1 MDMPKASQG
10 HNLIDSVVRYVKSR
24 SGAWNLIALVMIL
37 AFVVL
42 VSKPTMLSPD
52 IDDLDSAHHLVD
64 GYFFRDL
71 IVDHPTS
78 HLEAYALGY
87 YKQYPAMGFIFW
99 PPFFSF
105 VLGLF
110 CMVGGT
116 HVLTARVCLLFFGVV
131 FSWAFYAILR
141 RRFSI
146 WLSFSATI
154 AAIVMPGLAWDFN
167 QIMLEMPTL
176 AMMCLAVLAYFHVID
191 HLEGKSSIGRGLLC
205 GFLCAAVIYTKQP
218 AWFLYPALMVDFL
231 LLHRRFAAK
240 AEVLVTI
247 VTTFVLC
254 LPLVAFTLTYGRAD
268 LSQAV
273 IQDPRL
279 KLALNNHYLPRW
291 SIEAWTFYPNYALSL
306 VSPTVLLLLVGAIV
320 YAFWNSRFRREYAL
334 WLAWFVLGYLTL
346 SYYDNRRPR
355 FAAFW
360 WPSLIV
366 LAAGFLW
373 VMMERVPR
381 KWAWALPLLLW
392 VPVPFQLHENF
403 TTDYTDYRGVQPPID
418 ELFALGNPG
427 NILTFGYDK
436 QVFVAIIREHDVDRQ
451 VHIVRGERL
460 LATGATLA
468 DVCRR
473 YRIQTVLIEL
483 TPIDSMDNY
492 KELSNTSL
500 FKPIEKSSFLRRR
513 ITMPVLGY
521 RYLGP
526 IDATMADIPL
536 SKDLL

>member
-1 MDMPKASQG
+1 MDTHTAPQR
-10 HNLIDSVVRYVKSR
+10 HTFIDSVVRYVKSR
-24 SGAWNLIALVMIL
+24 DGALNLLALVMIV
-37 AFVVL
+37 ACVIL
-42 VSKPTMLSPD
+42 VSLPTLRSPD

-71 IVDHPTS
+71 IVDHPVS

-99 PPFFSF
+99 PPFFSL

-110 CMVGGT
+110 CLVGGA
-116 HVLTARVCLLFFGVV
+116 HVLTARICLLFFGIV
-131 FSWAFYAILR
+131 FSWSLYAILR

-146 WLSFSATI
+146 WLSLCATV

-167 QIMLEMPTL
+167 QLMLEMPTL
-176 AMMCLAVLAYFHVID
+176 AMMCLATLAYLHVVD
-191 HLEGKSSIGRGLLC
+191 HLEEKSSIGRGLLC
-205 GFLCAAVIYTKQP
+205 ACCCAAVIYTKQP
-218 AWFLYPALMVDFL
+218 AWFLYPAIGIDFL
-231 LLHRRFAAK
+231 LLHRRFVTK
-240 AEVLVTI
+240 LEVLVTV
-247 VTTFVLC
+247 VTTFLLC

-279 KLALNNHYLPRW
+279 KAALNNHYLPRW

-306 VSPTVLLLLVGAIV
+306 VNPTILLLVVGAIV
-320 YAFWNSRFRREYAL
+320 LAFLSYRFRRDYTL

-366 LAAGFLW
+366 LAAGFMCVL
-373 VMMERVPR
+373 MERAPR
-381 KWAWALPLLLW
+381 KWAWTLPVLLLL
-392 VPVPFQLHENF
+392 PVPFQLRENF
-403 TTDYTDYRGVQPPID
+403 QTAYTDYVGVQPPID
-418 ELFALGNPG
+418 ELFSLGNPG
-427 NILTFGYDK
+427 NVLAFGYDK
-436 QVFVAIIREHDVDRQ
+436 QVFVAIIREHDVNRQ

-460 LATGATLA
+460 LATGATMA
-468 DVCRR
+468 DVCKR

-483 TPIDSMDNY
+483 TPTDSMDEY

-500 FKPIEKSSFLRRR
+500 FKPIEKSSFLRRG

-526 IDATMADIPL
+526 TDATMADIPL